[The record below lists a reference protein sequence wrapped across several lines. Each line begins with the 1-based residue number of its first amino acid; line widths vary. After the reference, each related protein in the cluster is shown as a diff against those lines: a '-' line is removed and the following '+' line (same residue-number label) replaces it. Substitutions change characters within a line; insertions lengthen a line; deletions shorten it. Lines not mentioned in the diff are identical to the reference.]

1 MALVVAIQQCE
12 PINIDVEFSCKAGDV
27 LAIVGPSGSGKTTL
41 LRCIAGLHNPQ
52 NGFISFAGKLWF
64 DAEKKFYVVPQ
75 QRQVGFVFQDFA
87 LFPHLTVLDNIQLA
101 MPVSSKVGAHQLL
114 ARVHLTGLENRK
126 PETLSGGQKQRVAL
140 ARALAIE
147 PQILLLDEPFSSV
160 DQVTRRKLRLE
171 MLQLTRQLA
180 VPIILVTHDLD
191 EACLLANKMVVLH
204 KGVALQSGEPQVLLK
219 KPANATVA
227 RLVDVKNLFNGTVI
241 KHGGMSFLQWEAE
254 TLTLPGNPFDNG
266 ASVSWCIRSA
276 DILLHSRIRPSGGEK
291 ENPLTVTIEE
301 LMLVGGIFNL
311 IVSLSGSHQVLL
323 HMDLPPHVVERN
335 HLKIGESINISIPE
349 QAIHLMPTVVTD
361 SVGN

>member
-1 MALVVAIQQCE
+1 MALEVVIKQFE
-12 PINIDVEFSCKAGDV
+12 PIKIDVDLSCQASDV

-41 LRCIAGLHNPQ
+41 LRCIAGLHKPK
-52 NGFISFAGKLWF
+52 NGFISFAGKYWF
-64 DAEKKFYVVPQ
+64 DGKKRIHLLPQ

-101 MPVSSKVGAHQLL
+101 MPVSNKARAHQLL

-140 ARALAIE
+140 ARALSID
-147 PQILLLDEPFSSV
+147 PQILLLDEPFSAV

-204 KGVALQSGEPQVLLK
+204 KGVALQSGKPQEILR
-219 KPANATVA
+219 KPENATVA

-241 KHGGMSFLQWEAE
+241 KHDDKSFLQWEAA
-254 TLTLPGNPFDNG
+254 TLRLPENQFKPGTRVN
-266 ASVSWCIRSA
+266 WCIRSA
-276 DILLHSRIRPSGGEK
+276 DILLHSRIRSSGGVK

-301 LMLVGGIFNL
+301 LMLVGGVFNL
-311 IVSLSGSHQVLL
+311 MVSLSSNQVLL
-323 HMDLPPHVVERN
+323 YMDLPPHVVERN
-335 HLKIGESINISIPE
+335 HLKIGETINISIPE
-349 QAIHLMPTVVTD
+349 QAIHLMPVLAD
-361 SVGN
+361 D